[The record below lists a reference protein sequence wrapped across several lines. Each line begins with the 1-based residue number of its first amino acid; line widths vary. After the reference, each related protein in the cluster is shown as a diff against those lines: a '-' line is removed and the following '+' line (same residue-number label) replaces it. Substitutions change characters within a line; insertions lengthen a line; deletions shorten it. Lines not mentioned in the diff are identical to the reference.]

1 MITRSIDCLI
11 ERRLLVNYRID
22 PERVAAFLP
31 RPFRPQLVSGHAV
44 GGVCLIR
51 MSSVRP
57 SRLPH
62 AAGLTSENLAHRF
75 AVEWDDAHGS
85 HVGVYVPRR
94 ETSSRIAGAVGH
106 RVFPGAYHVARFQV
120 RESDASLRVDVRS
133 VDGEVALSAETAPA
147 AAFRSELFQN
157 LDAAIEFF
165 RLGARGFSPSADHAC
180 VDSVSLHAARWAA
193 RPVGIARMR
202 SSLFDDRA
210 KFPDGACTL
219 DSALLMT
226 NIAARW
232 TADPGVFIEPAR
244 AGAGA

>member
-1 MITRSIDCLI
+1 VITRNIDSVI

-22 PERVAAFLP
+22 PERMAALLP
-31 RPFRPQLVSGHAV
+31 HYFRPQLVGGYAV

-51 MSSVRP
+51 MSGVRP
-57 SRLPH
+57 SRLPR
-62 AAGLTSENLAHRF
+62 AVGLASENLAHRF

-85 HVGVYVPRR
+85 HTGVYVPRR
-94 ETSSRIAGAVGH
+94 ETSSRIAATVGH
-106 RVFPGAYHVARFQV
+106 RVFPGAYHFARFQV
-120 RESDASLRVDVRS
+120 RESAASLRVDVRS
-133 VDGEVALSAETAPA
+133 LDGKVALSAETAPGV
-147 AAFRSELFQN
+147 AFRSELFQN
-157 LDAAIEFF
+157 VDAAIEFF

-180 VDSVSLHAARWAA
+180 VDSVSLHATTWAA

-202 SSLFDDRA
+202 SSLFDDPA
-210 KFPDGACTL
+210 KFPDGTCTL

-232 TADPGVFIEPAR
+232 TADPSLFREPGR